1 MAGEST
7 IWSDIA
13 IQVDPIN
20 IHLGWISISS
30 FSGSF
35 WWNLTGSEGTL
46 PVSQYIYIYIYL
58 TYIYIYIE
66 HIYISNM
73 WMLIEYR

>member
-46 PVSQYIYIYIYL
+46 PVSQYIYI
-58 TYIYIYIE
+58 
-66 HIYISNM
+66 
-73 WMLIEYR
+73 